1 MSSSSTSI
9 VGSLVLGSVLAFA
22 YGGLSIY
29 EARQDSALAL
39 TESTATAQLRLHAE
53 TSKNQDIDSLRCD
66 YTFMVNGNFY
76 QGYGICPQQDADRS
90 VKGTLLGLAGILQN
104 SSATVYY
111 DPANPSTNSLTEFGA
126 KRARDDLKANVSI
139 GLGIVL
145 LILVLAGM
153 LYTRSPANANG
164 GIMVD
169 AEGTVVYPDKTDS
182 NPEQ

>member
-1 MSSSSTSI
+1 MSASSTSI

-22 YGGLSIY
+22 YGGLSLY
-29 EARQDSALAL
+29 EARQDSLLAL

-76 QGYGICPQQDADRS
+76 QGYGMCPAQGADHS
-90 VKGTLLGLAGILQN
+90 VKGALLGLAGVLQN
-104 SSATVYY
+104 ATATVYY

-126 KRARDDLKANVSI
+126 KRARDDLKAEVSF
-139 GLGIVL
+139 GLGVVL

-153 LYTRSPANANG
+153 VFVQSPADANEG
-164 GIMVD
+164 MMVD
-169 AEGTVVYPDKTDS
+169 GEGTVIYPDKADP